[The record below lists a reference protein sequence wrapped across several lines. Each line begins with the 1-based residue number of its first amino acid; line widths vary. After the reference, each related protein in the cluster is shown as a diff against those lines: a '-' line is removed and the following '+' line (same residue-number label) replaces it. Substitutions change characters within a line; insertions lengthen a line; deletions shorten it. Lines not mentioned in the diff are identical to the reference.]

1 MRTIKAVNELTKEDL
16 LSESVLKEAF
26 EIEDE
31 VKRAVLIANMRQRA
45 KDYGCVRGFDKIIK
59 SFENTLEAARKEQ
72 KAEIARQIV
81 NGITNFNGLETQFRC
96 GQWIASDAG
105 IFQRN
110 ANPYYPDHLA
120 CYHPIIPVERM
131 KNLQTS
137 EEQMKLTYKRSNETT
152 WSTIKVPKDVIASH
166 QKIVELSKYG
176 VAVTSENAKWLVS
189 YLSDIENLNSDI
201 IPLQYSTSKLGWLK
215 HNGEN
220 CFIPYRSNGI
230 EFDGDIKFR
239 QIFGAIKESGD
250 YNVWLNHMLELRATK
265 RLEPRIMMAASF
277 ASALIKPCGTLP
289 FIIDLW
295 GDTEGGKTVTLMVA
309 ASIWADPSNNAYIG
323 DFKTTDTALEA
334 KADMLN
340 SLPLIL
346 DDTSKVSRK
355 LKDSFEG
362 LVYDLCSGKGKSR
375 SNKTLGINREN
386 TWDCSILTCG
396 EKPLQDYTDQGGAI
410 NRIIEV
416 QCSDYL
422 YKDPHETAEIVKN
435 NFGFA
440 GKLFTQGITL
450 IAENELKMMQ
460 AEMFGKINRED
471 KMQKQ
476 AYAMSVILLAD
487 RIAEKL
493 IFQDGITITPD
504 EAISVMTERLDV
516 SDNQRAY
523 EHIMDKVEMNPA
535 RFEPATDKAVEQW
548 GYKEPDTGY
557 VNFFTSALESLL
569 QEAGYGLRPFLSWLD
584 KNGLLNRDNDGKHM
598 SVQKRHIGRK
608 IRVYSIKMPEYE
620 DDKDQEQTGNDDD
633 YTQAELDFGFND
645 MV

>member
-31 VKRAVLIANMRQRA
+31 VKRAVLVANMRQRA

-59 SFENTLEAARKEQ
+59 SFENTLEAAKKAM
-72 KAEIARQIV
+72 KAEIAEQMI
-81 NGITNFNGLETQFRC
+81 NGVTRFSDLETQFNC
-96 GQWIASDAG
+96 GPWIASDKG
-105 IFQRN
+105 IFKAN
-110 ANPYYPDHLA
+110 PNPYYPPHQA
-120 CYHPIIPVERM
+120 CYHPIVPVERM
-131 KNLQTS
+131 RNLQTG
-137 EEQMKLTYKRSNETT
+137 EEQVKLTYKRSNEKA

-166 QKIVELSKYG
+166 QKIVELSKFG
-176 VAVTSENAKWLVS
+176 VAVTSENAKFLVS
-189 YLSDIENLNSDI
+189 YLSDIENLNADI
-201 IPLQYSTSKLGWLK
+201 IPLQHSSSKLGWIK
-215 HNGEN
+215 HNGKD
-220 CFIPYRSNGI
+220 CFLPYNSNGI

-239 QIFGAIKESGD
+239 QIFGALKESGD
-250 YNVWLNHMLELRATK
+250 YNVWLNHMLKLRATK
-265 RLEPRIMMAASF
+265 RLEIRMMMAASF

-334 KADMLN
+334 KVDMLN

-375 SNKTLGINREN
+375 SNKSLGINREN

-396 EKPLQDYTDQGGAI
+396 EKPLQDYVDQGGAI

-422 YKDPHETAEIVKN
+422 YEDPHETAEIVKN

-440 GKLFTQGITL
+440 GKLFVYGLMTIPPDQL
-450 IAENELKMMQ
+450 RQCLAEQFNKL
-460 AEMFGKINRED
+460 NRED

-476 AYAMSVILLAD
+476 IYAMSVILLAD
-487 RIAEKL
+487 KIAEKL
-493 IFQDGITITPD
+493 IFQDGITISPE
-504 EAISVMTERLDV
+504 EAIDVMTERLDV

-548 GYKEPDTGY
+548 GYKEPDTGWI
-557 VNFFTSALESLL
+557 NFFTSALESLL

-584 KNGLLNRDNDGKHM
+584 KNGLLNKDNDGKHK
-598 SVQKRHIGRK
+598 SVQKWLKGRK
-608 IRVYSIKMPEYE
+608 VRVYSIKRLEYE
-620 DDKDQEQTGNDDD
+620 EDTGHDQVENDDD
-633 YTQAELDFGFND
+633 YTQAELDFGFSD